1 MRSVVM
7 LMPVPLPELSSGG
20 ARFAPLTN
28 QMRLAWGLDIIS
40 RIWPVL
46 TFLFFVA
53 RARIFLRVY
62 EASLDDWTIAE
73 VQDSLKRFCWYK

>member
-1 MRSVVM
+1 
-7 LMPVPLPELSSGG
+7 MPVPLPVLWPGG

-28 QMRLAWGLDIIS
+28 QMRLAWGLDVIE

-53 RARIFLRVY
+53 RAQIFLRVY
-62 EASLDDWTIAE
+62 EASLSSRQDRLEKILL
-73 VQDSLKRFCWYK
+73 VQ